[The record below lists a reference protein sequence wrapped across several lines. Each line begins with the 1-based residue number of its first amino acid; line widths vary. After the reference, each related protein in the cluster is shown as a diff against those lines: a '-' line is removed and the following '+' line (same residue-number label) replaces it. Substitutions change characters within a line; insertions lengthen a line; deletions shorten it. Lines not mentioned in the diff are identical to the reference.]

1 MKDKNTSSVDTM
13 KKPATSNSIILM
25 TVPTLE
31 INIDTFLIQF
41 QISVNVASTLIQTVE
56 ND

>member
-1 MKDKNTSSVDTM
+1 M
-13 KKPATSNSIILM
+13 KKPAKSNFIILM

-31 INIDTFLIQF
+31 INRDAFLIQF
-41 QISVNVASTLIQTVE
+41 QISVNVASTLIQTVG